1 MLSESLMKYNNF
13 TRLNQSWG
21 GGAYTSFL
29 YIYIYQTIISSNCND
44 LLIIICYTLCIT
56 CLRLLVVMVVVVVVI
71 WIACRLI
78 LSLHINSFF
87 FYQSMYWVVLLPLL
101 SWICTIVYWGE
112 SRWERPEKTFT
123 QEKKKEKK
131 VLIKPGHVIDQASY
145 YVYHVNLLILKPRKN
160 WDLLWR
166 RQKRYFNNK

>member
-87 FYQSMYWVVLLPLL
+87 FLVTVSYYRSCLVIIALSLTHNIHIYIYIYIINQFSLILPLVF
-101 SWICTIVYWGE
+101 I
-112 SRWERPEKTFT
+112 R
-123 QEKKKEKK
+123 
-131 VLIKPGHVIDQASY
+131 
-145 YVYHVNLLILKPRKN
+145 ILG
-160 WDLLWR
+160 WT
-166 RQKRYFNNK
+166 Y